1 MASTHVILIKGGCQ
15 SGRKV
20 IPHNSKSDLHLV
32 KFVKTTNMWTAT
44 AAESR
49 KKQDA
54 AVQPLPKM
62 RSQQSFDEISRL

>member
-1 MASTHVILIKGGCQ
+1 MMSRDSRPPSEAVVVVNYFADPGKMVT
-15 SGRKV
+15 
-20 IPHNSKSDLHLV
+20 
-32 KFVKTTNMWTAT
+32 TAT

>member
-1 MASTHVILIKGGCQ
+1 MYFPPDSSLPKTYY
-15 SGRKV
+15 
-20 IPHNSKSDLHLV
+20 NSADPGKMV
-32 KFVKTTNMWTAT
+32 TTAT